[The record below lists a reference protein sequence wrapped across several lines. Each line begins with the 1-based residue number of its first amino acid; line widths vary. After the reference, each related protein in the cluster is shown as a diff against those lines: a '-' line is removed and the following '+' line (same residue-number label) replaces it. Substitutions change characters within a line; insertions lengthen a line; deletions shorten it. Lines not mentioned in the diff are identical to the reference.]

1 MSIPEI
7 PSYSLSSLSGWADN
21 RASWLP
27 ERSRAV
33 LLIHDMQQYFVRA
46 YKPGEPPVTEL
57 VDNISRLRAYCLKHG
72 IPVLYSAQPGDQPA
86 DRRALLKDFW
96 GPGMGAGRE
105 HTDIIPPLAPASED
119 DIVVKWRYSAFQMT
133 DLQERMKRLG
143 RDQLIICGIYAHI
156 GCLMTACEGFMRDIQ
171 CFMASDGVADFSLEQ
186 HLMALGYAA
195 QRCAVVDSVDG
206 LIAKLEKAV
215 PQTAV
220 LETAAAGTAG
230 QEKPYGFVEG
240 LGAEAGQA
248 ANTNAE
254 GAFTREKLHS
264 QVAELLERQP
274 TDIGE
279 EDDLVEE
286 WGVDSI
292 RMMSLAERWARQGV
306 EVGFMELAEAPT
318 LASWW
323 SLVSSRSGAGR
334 PNQDYFA
341 LPDAAVYR

>member
-27 ERSRAV
+27 ERSRVV

-46 YKPGEPPVTEL
+46 YKAGEPPVTEL
-57 VDNISRLRAYCLKHG
+57 LDNISRLRAYCLKHG

-105 HTDIIPPLAPASED
+105 HTDIIPPLAPVSED

-133 DLQERMKRLG
+133 DLQERMRRLE
-143 RDQLIICGIYAHI
+143 RDQLMICGIYAHI

-171 CFMASDGVADFSLEQ
+171 CFMASDGVADFSPEQ

-206 LIAKLEKAV
+206 LIAKLENAV
-215 PQTAV
+215 PEAAA
-220 LETAAAGTAG
+220 LETAAGTAG
-230 QEKPYGFVEG
+230 QEAPDASEES
-240 LGAEAGQA
+240 LGAGGEQA
-248 ANTNAE
+248 AGFLAE
-254 GAFTREKLHS
+254 GAFTREKLRS
-264 QVAELLERQP
+264 QIAELLERQP
-274 TDIGE
+274 SDIGE
-279 EDDLVEE
+279 EDDLVEA
-286 WGVDSI
+286 WGLDSI

-323 SLVSSRSGAGR
+323 SLLSSRSGAGR

-341 LPDAAVYR
+341 LPDAAVHR